1 MKPHSSCGLEIE
13 EALHYLLNYHHFN
26 HIHIRLMNNV
36 KSVNDNSESLSK
48 KYRKRYTFI
57 S

>member
-1 MKPHSSCGLEIE
+1 MNPLSSCSLEIE
-13 EALHYLLNYHHFN
+13 DTLHYLLNYHHFN
-26 HIHIRLMNNV
+26 HIRIRLMNNV
-36 KSVNDNSESLSK
+36 KSVIDNSESLSK